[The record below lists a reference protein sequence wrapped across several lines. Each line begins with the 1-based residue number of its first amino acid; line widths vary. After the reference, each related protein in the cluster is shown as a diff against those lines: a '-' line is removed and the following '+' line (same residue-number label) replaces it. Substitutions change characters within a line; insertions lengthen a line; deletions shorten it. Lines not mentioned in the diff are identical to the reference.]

1 MPRYIGLIDGKK
13 GAYGVVIPDLP
24 GCTAMGKT
32 VDEALRNAVGAARVW
47 AEDALADREK
57 IPRPSAAEDL
67 RVDRD
72 IAEALANGAA
82 FCVVPLVLDSGRS
95 AKANLSLDAGLL
107 EAIDEAAAVKGLT
120 RSAFIASAVREKIVA
135 DA

>member
-1 MPRYIGLIDGKK
+1 MARYAALIDGKK

-32 VDEALRNAVGAARVW
+32 VDEALRNAAGAAIAW
-47 AEDALADREK
+47 ATVAKADGVKIPQPRPIEFLRRDSEVADALAEG
-57 IPRPSAAEDL
+57 A
-67 RVDRD
+67 V
-72 IAEALANGAA
+72 IAM
-82 FCVVPLVLDSGRS
+82 VPLVLDTGRP

-107 EAIDEAAAVKGLT
+107 EAIDEAAASKGLT
-120 RSAFIASAVREKIVA
+120 RSAFIASAAREKIVA